1 MTTALVDILPVHEGV
16 APAVR
21 DALSR
26 VVVRF
31 ERQLDSRLA
40 PVNELCRYV
49 ERYRGKML
57 RPMLVLVSGLASGE
71 REITDDHITIG
82 AVIEMIHVATL
93 VHDDVL
99 DEAAVRRGSA
109 TVNHLHGNEVSVI
122 LGDYLIAK
130 SFHLCSQLDSQR
142 VALRVGEVTA
152 QVCEG
157 ELLQLAHRGDFD
169 LDEATYFDIIRG
181 KTACLIGLACEMGA
195 RLSGADDDTVRRLG
209 EFGTRVG
216 LAFQITDDL
225 LDLVGDEQ
233 TVGKSLG
240 KDLEKGKLTLPMIH
254 HLASLDAAGAR
265 ERAVITES
273 LSRSGTTLGGDGET
287 RRVLID
293 RLHKSGSVAYARAR
307 AAELIAEARGMLV
320 GSTLP
325 DSPAR
330 AYLLDAADAVLTRR
344 A

>member
-1 MTTALVDILPVHEGV
+1 MTTALVDILPAHAGV
-16 APAVR
+16 ANEVR
-21 DALSR
+21 QGLSR
-26 VVVRF
+26 VVERF
-31 ERQLDSRLA
+31 ERQLDSRLE
-40 PVNELCRYV
+40 PVNELCRYI

-57 RPMLVLVSGLASGE
+57 RPMLVLVSGLAAGD
-71 REITDDHITIG
+71 RELTHEHTTIG

-99 DEAAVRRGSA
+99 DDAEVRRGSA
-109 TVNHLHGNEVSVI
+109 TVNHMHGTEVSVI
-122 LGDYLIAK
+122 LGDYLISK
-130 SFHLCSQLDSQR
+130 SFHLCSQLDAQTP
-142 VALRVGEVTA
+142 ALRVGQITA
-152 QVCEG
+152 RVCEG
-157 ELLQLAHRGDFD
+157 ELLQLAHRGDFN
-169 LDEATYFDIIRG
+169 LTEQTYFDIIEG

-195 RLSGADDDTVRRLG
+195 RFAHADDDTIRRLY
-209 EFGTRVG
+209 EFGVRVG

-254 HLASLDAAGAR
+254 HLASLPER

-273 LSRSGTTLGGDGET
+273 LKRSAAHSDSRRL
-287 RRVLID
+287 LID
-293 RLHKSGSVAYARAR
+293 RLHKTNSVAYARAR
-307 AAELIAEARGMLV
+307 AAELIAEAKASLI
-320 GSTLP
+320 TLP
-325 DSPAR
+325 DTPAR

>member
-254 HLASLDAAGAR
+254 HLASLDAR
-265 ERAVITES
+265 ERVVISES
-273 LSRSGTTLGGDGET
+273 LSRRNGAENGGET